1 MMKQK
6 AKLMKTIPVHCLF
19 AAAAMLLGTNAT
31 ADDGK
36 EIYTKSCALCHSALS
51 PKLVGDKAAWEPR
64 LKQGNEVL
72 VATVIKGKGAMP
84 PKGGN
89 AKLSEPDIKAAVEYM
104 VSAIK

>member
-1 MMKQK
+1 MES
-6 AKLMKTIPVHCLF
+6 IPTYFLI
-19 AAAAMLLGTNAT
+19 AAAAMLLGTQAS

-64 LKQGNEVL
+64 LKQGNDVL

-89 AKLSEPDIKAAVEYM
+89 VKLSDAEIKAAVEYM